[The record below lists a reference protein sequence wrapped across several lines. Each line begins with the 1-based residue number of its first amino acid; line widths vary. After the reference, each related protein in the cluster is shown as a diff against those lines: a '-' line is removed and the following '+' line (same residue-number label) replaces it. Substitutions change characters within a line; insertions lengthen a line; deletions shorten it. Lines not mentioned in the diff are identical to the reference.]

1 VTDFSHGTA
10 GGRALTWRL
19 TGRTA
24 VSGNEGHSGA
34 GVARRARPTI
44 EDVAAE
50 AGVSRGTV
58 SRVLNGGVNVSPT
71 ALAAVR
77 KAIKQTGYVVNHHAR
92 SLVTQRSRSVAF
104 ILSEPQE
111 KFFEDPN
118 FPILLRG
125 CTQAL
130 AEHDMPLLLSI
141 AGTGEERERVVR
153 FIAAGH
159 IDAALLIST
168 HAGNPVIDRLHALG
182 VPAVACGMPIGHEH
196 DLAYVSVNEAEGARQ
211 ATAHLAKAGRRRI
224 ATVTGPMDTPG
235 GRDRLAGYRDA
246 LAAAGL
252 EGGADLVEHGDYT
265 QASGEAAMTR
275 LLARVPDL
283 DAVFVA
289 SDLMAVGAIEAIGH
303 AGKSVPG
310 DVAVV
315 GFDDSPAALSARP
328 QLTTVRQP
336 WRRISREMVR
346 LLLAELDG
354 QEPAAVIL
362 PTELVIR
369 ASA

>member
-1 VTDFSHGTA
+1 M
-10 GGRALTWRL
+10 
-19 TGRTA
+19 
-24 VSGNEGHSGA
+24 SGNGVGNGA
-34 GVARRARPTI
+34 PPRRARPTI

-58 SRVLNGGVNVSPT
+58 SRVLNGGVNVSPA
-71 ALAAVR
+71 ALAAVN

-141 AGTGEERERVVR
+141 AGTEEDRERVVR

-159 IDAALLIST
+159 IDGALLVST
-168 HAGNPVIDRLHALG
+168 HAGNPVVDRLTGLG
-182 VPAVACGMPIGHEH
+182 VPAVACGLPIGHEY
-196 DLAYVSVNEAEGARQ
+196 DLAYVAVNEAEGARQ
-211 ATAHLAKAGRRRI
+211 ATAHLAKLGRRRI

-235 GRDRLAGYRDA
+235 GRDRLKGYQDA
-246 LAAAGL
+246 LRTAGL
-252 EGGADLVEHGDYT
+252 PADDSLVAHGDYT
-265 QASGEAAMTR
+265 RASGELAMIK
-275 LLARVPDL
+275 LLQANPDL

-289 SDLMAVGAIEAIGH
+289 SDLMAVGAIDALTG
-303 AGKSVPG
+303 AGKRVPE

-315 GFDDSPAALSARP
+315 GFDDSPAALTARP

-336 WRRISREMVR
+336 FRRISQEMVR
-346 LLLAELDG
+346 LLLARLDG

>member
-1 VTDFSHGTA
+1 MNGSGVGQGNGLSHGPA
-10 GGRALTWRL
+10 
-19 TGRTA
+19 
-24 VSGNEGHSGA
+24 
-34 GVARRARPTI
+34 ARRARPTI

-71 ALAAVR
+71 ALAAVN

-104 ILSEPQE
+104 ILCEPQE

-125 CTQAL
+125 CTQEL
-130 AEHDMPLLLSI
+130 AEHDVPLLLSI
-141 AGTGEERERVVR
+141 AGTEVERDRVVR

-159 IDAALLIST
+159 IDGALLIST
-168 HAGNPVIDRLHALG
+168 HAGSPVIDRLTGLG
-182 VPAVACGMPIGHEH
+182 VPAVACGLPIGHEY
-196 DLAYVSVNEAEGARQ
+196 DLAYVAVNEAEGARQ
-211 ATAHLAKAGRRRI
+211 ATAHLAKLGRTRI

-235 GRDRLAGYRDA
+235 GRDRLKGYRDA
-246 LAAAGL
+246 LHTAGL
-252 EGGADLVEHGDYT
+252 GEEQDEALVAHGDYT
-265 QASGEAAMTR
+265 QASGDAAMTK
-275 LLARVPDL
+275 LLKDNPDL

-289 SDLMAVGAIEAIGH
+289 SDLMAVGAIDALTR
-303 AGKSVPG
+303 AGRRVPE

-315 GFDDSPAALSARP
+315 GFDDSPAALTARP

-336 WRRISREMVR
+336 FRRISQEMVR
-346 LLLAELDG
+346 LLLARLDG

-362 PTELVIR
+362 PTELVVR

>member
-1 VTDFSHGTA
+1 MSGSN
-10 GGRALTWRL
+10 G
-19 TGRTA
+19 
-24 VSGNEGHSGA
+24 VSGA
-34 GVARRARPTI
+34 TRRPRPTI

-58 SRVLNGGVNVSPT
+58 SRVLNGGVNVSPA
-71 ALAAVR
+71 ALAAVN

-104 ILSEPQE
+104 VLCEPQE

-118 FPILLRG
+118 FPTLLRG

-130 AEHDMPLLLSI
+130 AEFDVPLLLSI
-141 AGTGEERERVVR
+141 AGTEEERERVVR

-159 IDAALLIST
+159 IDGALLIST
-168 HAGNPVIDRLHALG
+168 HAGSPVIDRLNGLG
-182 VPAVACGMPIGHEH
+182 TPAVACGLPIGHEY
-196 DLAYVSVNEAEGARQ
+196 DLAYVAVNEAEGARQ
-211 ATAHLAKAGRRRI
+211 ATAHLARLGRRRI

-235 GRDRLAGYRDA
+235 GRDRLKGYRDA
-246 LAAAGL
+246 LQTAGL
-252 EGGADLVEHGDYT
+252 DPDDALVAHGDYT
-265 QASGEAAMTR
+265 QASGEAAMTK
-275 LLARVPDL
+275 LIEANPDL
-283 DAVFVA
+283 DGVFVA
-289 SDLMAVGAIEAIGH
+289 SDLMAVGALDALARSGRR
-303 AGKSVPG
+303 VPD

-315 GFDDSPAALSARP
+315 GFDDSPAALAARP

-336 WRRISREMVR
+336 WRRISEEMVR
-346 LLLAELDG
+346 LLLARLDG

-362 PTELVIR
+362 PTELVVR

>member
-1 VTDFSHGTA
+1 
-10 GGRALTWRL
+10 
-19 TGRTA
+19 
-24 VSGNEGHSGA
+24 VSGSNGVSGA
-34 GVARRARPTI
+34 TRRPRPTI

-58 SRVLNGGVNVSPT
+58 SRVLNGGVNVSPA
-71 ALAAVR
+71 ALAAVN

-104 ILSEPQE
+104 VLCEPQE

-118 FPILLRG
+118 FPTLLRG

-130 AEHDMPLLLSI
+130 AEFDVPLLLSI
-141 AGTGEERERVVR
+141 AGTEEERERVVR

-159 IDAALLIST
+159 IDGALLIST
-168 HAGNPVIDRLHALG
+168 HAGSPVIDRLNGLG
-182 VPAVACGMPIGHEH
+182 TPAVACGLPIGHEY
-196 DLAYVSVNEAEGARQ
+196 DLAYVAVNEAEGARQ
-211 ATAHLAKAGRRRI
+211 ATAHLARLGRRRI

-235 GRDRLAGYRDA
+235 GRDRLKGYRDA
-246 LAAAGL
+246 LQTAGL
-252 EGGADLVEHGDYT
+252 DPDDALVAHGDYT
-265 QASGEAAMTR
+265 QASGEAAMTK
-275 LLARVPDL
+275 LIEANPDL
-283 DAVFVA
+283 DGVFVA
-289 SDLMAVGAIEAIGH
+289 SDLMAVGALDALARSGRR
-303 AGKSVPG
+303 VPD

-315 GFDDSPAALSARP
+315 GFDDSPAALAARP

-336 WRRISREMVR
+336 WRRISEEMVR
-346 LLLAELDG
+346 LLLARLDG

-362 PTELVIR
+362 PTELVVR

>member
-1 VTDFSHGTA
+1 
-10 GGRALTWRL
+10 
-19 TGRTA
+19 
-24 VSGNEGHSGA
+24 VSGNGVSGT
-34 GVARRARPTI
+34 GPRRPRPTI

-58 SRVLNGGVNVSPT
+58 SRVLNGGVNVSPA
-71 ALAAVR
+71 ALAAVN

-104 ILSEPQE
+104 ILCEPQE

-118 FPILLRG
+118 FPTLLRG

-141 AGTGEERERVVR
+141 AGTEEDRERVVR

-168 HAGNPVIDRLHALG
+168 HAGNPVIDRLSGLG
-182 VPAVACGMPIGHEH
+182 VPAVACGLPIGHEY
-196 DLAYVSVNEAEGARQ
+196 DLAYVAVNEAEGARQ
-211 ATAHLAKAGRRRI
+211 ATAHLARLGRRRI

-235 GRDRLAGYRDA
+235 GRDRLKGYRDA
-246 LAAAGL
+246 LQTAGL
-252 EGGADLVEHGDYT
+252 EHDDVLVVHGDYT
-265 QASGEAAMTR
+265 QASGEAAMAK
-275 LLARVPDL
+275 LLGAVPEL

-289 SDLMAVGAIEAIGH
+289 SDLMAVGAIEALTR
-303 AGKSVPG
+303 AGRRVPE

-315 GFDDSPAALSARP
+315 GFDDSPSALAARP

-336 WRRISREMVR
+336 WRRISEEMVR
-346 LLLAELDG
+346 LLLARLDG

-362 PTELVIR
+362 PTELVLR
-369 ASA
+369 SSA

>member
-1 VTDFSHGTA
+1 ME
-10 GGRALTWRL
+10 
-19 TGRTA
+19 TGRST
-24 VSGNEGHSGA
+24 VSGNA
-34 GVARRARPTI
+34 GQGGPLRRLRPTI

-71 ALAAVR
+71 ALAAVN

-125 CTQAL
+125 CTLAL

-141 AGTGEERERVVR
+141 AGNEEDRERVVR

-159 IDAALLIST
+159 IDGALLISM
-168 HAGNPVIDRLHALG
+168 HAGSPVVDRLTGLG
-182 VPAVACGMPIGHEH
+182 VPAVACGLPIGHEY
-196 DLAYVSVNEAEGARQ
+196 DLAYVAVNEAEGARQ
-211 ATAHLAKAGRRRI
+211 ATAHLAGLGRRRI

-246 LAAAGL
+246 LATAGL
-252 EGGADLVEHGDYT
+252 APDPDLVVHGDYT
-265 QASGEAAMTR
+265 QATGEAAMVA
-275 LLARVPDL
+275 LLERAPDL

-289 SDLMAVGAIEAIGH
+289 SDLMAVGALDALAR
-303 AGKSVPG
+303 AGRRVPE

-315 GFDDSPAALSARP
+315 GFDDSPSALTARP

-336 WRRISREMVR
+336 WQRISREMVR
-346 LLLAELDG
+346 LLLARLDG

-362 PTELVIR
+362 PTELVVR
-369 ASA
+369 GSA

>member
-1 VTDFSHGTA
+1 
-10 GGRALTWRL
+10 
-19 TGRTA
+19 
-24 VSGNEGHSGA
+24 VSGNGVGNGA
-34 GVARRARPTI
+34 PPRRARPTI

-58 SRVLNGGVNVSPT
+58 SRVLNGGVNVSPA
-71 ALAAVR
+71 ALAAVN

-141 AGTGEERERVVR
+141 AGTEEDRERVVR

-159 IDAALLIST
+159 IDGALLVST
-168 HAGNPVIDRLHALG
+168 HAGNPVVDRLTGLG
-182 VPAVACGMPIGHEH
+182 VPAVACGLPIGHEY
-196 DLAYVSVNEAEGARQ
+196 DLAYVAVNEAEGARQ
-211 ATAHLAKAGRRRI
+211 ATAHLAKLGRRRI

-235 GRDRLAGYRDA
+235 GRDRLKGYQDA
-246 LAAAGL
+246 LRTAGL
-252 EGGADLVEHGDYT
+252 PADDSLVAHGDYT
-265 QASGEAAMTR
+265 RASGEVAMIK
-275 LLARVPDL
+275 LLQANPDL

-289 SDLMAVGAIEAIGH
+289 SDLMAVGAIDALTE
-303 AGKSVPG
+303 AGKRVPE

-315 GFDDSPAALSARP
+315 GFDDSPAALTARP

-336 WRRISREMVR
+336 FRRISQEMVR
-346 LLLAELDG
+346 LLLARLDG

>member
-1 VTDFSHGTA
+1 M
-10 GGRALTWRL
+10 
-19 TGRTA
+19 
-24 VSGNEGHSGA
+24 SGNA
-34 GVARRARPTI
+34 GRGGPQRRVRPTI

-71 ALAAVR
+71 ALAAVNN
-77 KAIKQTGYVVNHHAR
+77 AIKHTGYVVNHHAR
-92 SLVTQRSRSVAF
+92 SLVTQRSQSIAF

-141 AGTGEERERVVR
+141 AGGAEDRGRVLR

-159 IDAALLIST
+159 IDGALLVST
-168 HAGNPVIDRLHALG
+168 HAGNPVVDQLSELG
-182 VPAVACGMPIGHEH
+182 VPAVACGTPLGHEH
-196 DLAYVSVNEAEGARQ
+196 ELAYVSINEAEGARQ
-211 ATAHLAKAGRRRI
+211 ATAHLIGIGRRRI
-224 ATVTGPMDTPG
+224 ATLTGPMDTPG
-235 GRDRLAGYRDA
+235 GRDRLTGYRDA
-246 LAAAGL
+246 LASARL
-252 EGGADLVEHGDYT
+252 PQDADLVAHGDYT
-265 QASGEAAMTR
+265 QFSGEAAMAE
-275 LLARVPDL
+275 LLERRPDL

-289 SDLMAVGAIEAIGH
+289 SDLMAVGAMAALSR
-303 AGKSVPG
+303 AGRAVPR

-315 GFDDSPAALSARP
+315 GFDDSPSALAARP

-336 WRRISREMVR
+336 WPRISREMVR
-346 LLLAELDG
+346 LLLARLDG
-354 QEPAAVIL
+354 QEPEPVIL
-362 PTELVIR
+362 PTELVVR

>member
-1 VTDFSHGTA
+1 LNGN
-10 GGRALTWRL
+10 GG
-19 TGRTA
+19 
-24 VSGNEGHSGA
+24 GH
-34 GVARRARPTI
+34 GVAPRRARPTI

-58 SRVLNGGVNVSPT
+58 SRVLNGGVNVSPG
-71 ALAAVR
+71 ALAAVN

-141 AGTGEERERVVR
+141 AGTEQERDRVVR

-159 IDAALLIST
+159 IDGALLVST
-168 HAGNPVIDRLHALG
+168 HAGNPVVDRLTGLG
-182 VPAVACGMPIGHEH
+182 VPAVACGLPIGHEY
-196 DLAYVSVNEAEGARQ
+196 DLAYVAVNEMEGARQ
-211 ATAHLAKAGRRRI
+211 ATAHLARLGRRRI

-235 GRDRLAGYRDA
+235 GRDRLTGYRDA
-246 LAAAGL
+246 LHTAGL
-252 EGGADLVEHGDYT
+252 ETDEDLVAQGDYT
-265 QASGEAAMTR
+265 QMSGDAAMTK
-275 LLARVPDL
+275 LLKDNPDI

-289 SDLMAVGAIEAIGH
+289 SDLMAVGAIDALTRSGRR
-303 AGKSVPG
+303 VPE

-315 GFDDSPAALSARP
+315 GFDDSPAALTARP
-328 QLTTVRQP
+328 QLTTIRQP
-336 WRRISREMVR
+336 FRRISQEMVR
-346 LLLAELDG
+346 LLLARFDG

>member
-1 VTDFSHGTA
+1 
-10 GGRALTWRL
+10 
-19 TGRTA
+19 
-24 VSGNEGHSGA
+24 VSGNAGRGA
-34 GVARRARPTI
+34 IERRARPTI

-58 SRVLNGGVNVSPT
+58 SRVLNGGINVSPA
-71 ALAAVR
+71 ALAAVK

-104 ILSEPQE
+104 VLCEPQE
-111 KFFEDPN
+111 RFFEDPN
-118 FPILLRG
+118 FPVLLRG

-141 AGTGEERERVVR
+141 AGTEQERERVVR
-153 FIAAGH
+153 FIEAGH
-159 IDAALLIST
+159 IDGALLIST
-168 HAGNPVIDRLHALG
+168 HAGNPVIDRLRALG
-182 VPAVACGMPIGHEH
+182 VPTVACGLPIGHEQAV
-196 DLAYVSVNEAEGARQ
+196 AYVAVNEAEGARQ
-211 ATAHLAKAGRRRI
+211 ATTHLAKAGRRRI
-224 ATVTGPMDTPG
+224 AMVTGPMDMPG

-252 EGGADLVEHGDYT
+252 EAGADLVEHGDYT
-265 QASGEAAMTR
+265 QASGEAAMGR
-275 LLARVPDL
+275 LLARLPDL

-289 SDLMAVGAIEAIGH
+289 SDLMAVGAIDAIVR
-303 AGKSVPG
+303 AGRSVPG

-315 GFDDSPAALSARP
+315 GFDDSPAALAARP
-328 QLTTVRQP
+328 LLTTVRQP
-336 WRRISREMVR
+336 WGRISREMVR
-346 LLLAELDG
+346 LLLAEFDG

-362 PTELVIR
+362 PTELVLR

>member
-1 VTDFSHGTA
+1 VN
-10 GGRALTWRL
+10 
-19 TGRTA
+19 
-24 VSGNEGHSGA
+24 GN
-34 GVARRARPTI
+34 GVAGTGPRRPRPTI

-58 SRVLNGGVNVSPT
+58 SRVLNGGVNVSPS
-71 ALAAVR
+71 ALAAVN

-104 ILSEPQE
+104 ILCEPQE

-118 FPILLRG
+118 FPTLLRG
-125 CTQAL
+125 CTQEL
-130 AEHDMPLLLSI
+130 AEHDVPLLLSI
-141 AGTGEERERVVR
+141 AGTEVERERVVR

-159 IDAALLIST
+159 IDGALLIST
-168 HAGNPVIDRLHALG
+168 HAGSPVIDRLTGLG
-182 VPAVACGMPIGHEH
+182 VPAVACGLPIGHEH
-196 DLAYVSVNEAEGARQ
+196 DLAYVAVNEAEGARL
-211 ATAHLAKAGRRRI
+211 ATAHLAGLGRRRI

-246 LAAAGL
+246 LRAAGL
-252 EGGADLVEHGDYT
+252 EPDPDLVAHGDYT
-265 QASGEAAMTR
+265 QASGEAAMAK
-275 LLARVPDL
+275 LLAAAPDL

-289 SDLMAVGAIEAIGH
+289 SDLMAVGAVDALLR
-303 AGKSVPG
+303 AGRRVPE
-310 DVAVV
+310 DVALV
-315 GFDDSPAALSARP
+315 GFDDSPAALAARP

-336 WRRISREMVR
+336 WRRISAEMVR
-346 LLLAELDG
+346 LLLARLDG

-362 PTELVIR
+362 PTELVRR

>member
-1 VTDFSHGTA
+1 VNGN
-10 GGRALTWRL
+10 G
-19 TGRTA
+19 
-24 VSGNEGHSGA
+24 VSGANP
-34 GVARRARPTI
+34 RRPRPTI
-44 EDVAAE
+44 EDVAAA

-58 SRVLNGGVNVSPT
+58 SRVLNGGVNVSAT
-71 ALAAVR
+71 ALAAVN

-118 FPILLRG
+118 FPTLLRG

-141 AGTGEERERVVR
+141 AGTEEDRERVVR

-159 IDAALLIST
+159 IDGALLVST
-168 HAGNPVIDRLHALG
+168 HAGNPVIDRLTGLG
-182 VPAVACGMPIGHEH
+182 VPAVACGLPIGHEH
-196 DLAYVSVNEAEGARQ
+196 DLAYVAVNEAEGARQ
-211 ATAHLAKAGRRRI
+211 ATAHLTGLGRRRI

-246 LAAAGL
+246 LRAAGL
-252 EGGADLVEHGDYT
+252 EQDEALVAHGEYT
-265 QASGEAAMTR
+265 QASGEAAMAK
-275 LLARVPDL
+275 LLDAVPDL

-289 SDLMAVGAIEAIGH
+289 SDLMAVGAIDALNR
-303 AGKSVPG
+303 AGRRVPQ

-315 GFDDSPAALSARP
+315 GFDDSPAALAARP

-336 WRRISREMVR
+336 YRRICEEMVR
-346 LLLAELDG
+346 LLLARLDG

-362 PTELVIR
+362 PTELVVR
-369 ASA
+369 GSA

>member
-1 VTDFSHGTA
+1 M
-10 GGRALTWRL
+10 
-19 TGRTA
+19 
-24 VSGNEGHSGA
+24 SGNGVGNGA
-34 GVARRARPTI
+34 PPRRARPTI

-58 SRVLNGGVNVSPT
+58 SRVLNGGVNVSPA
-71 ALAAVR
+71 ALAAVN

-141 AGTGEERERVVR
+141 AGTEEDRERVVR

-159 IDAALLIST
+159 IDGALLVST
-168 HAGNPVIDRLHALG
+168 HAGNPVVDRLTGLG
-182 VPAVACGMPIGHEH
+182 VPAVACGLPIGHEY
-196 DLAYVSVNEAEGARQ
+196 DLAYVAVNEAEGARQ
-211 ATAHLAKAGRRRI
+211 ATAHLAKLGRRRI

-235 GRDRLAGYRDA
+235 GRDRLKGYQDA
-246 LAAAGL
+246 LRTAGL
-252 EGGADLVEHGDYT
+252 PADDSLVAHGDYT
-265 QASGEAAMTR
+265 RASGEVAMIK
-275 LLARVPDL
+275 LLQANPDL

-289 SDLMAVGAIEAIGH
+289 SDLMAVGAIDALTE
-303 AGKSVPG
+303 AGKRVPE

-315 GFDDSPAALSARP
+315 GFDDSPAALTARP

-336 WRRISREMVR
+336 FRRISQEMVR
-346 LLLAELDG
+346 LLLARLDG